1 MNRGPRR
8 RPGLGGTSGP
18 GCSARR
24 RLLVLLGAAGLASMA
39 DVRSVRAARDA
50 FPSRTVRLV
59 VGQTPG
65 GQTDTMARVLGA
77 YFAARWGASVVVDNV
92 AGAGGLIGGRAV
104 ARAAPDGYMLYVG
117 SSANIAWSAMQSP
130 EAGYDPR
137 VAWAPIGRIGRVAFV
152 LAVRNGLG
160 AGNLREFATRAR
172 AKSEGVTVASGGEA
186 SNSGR
191 ALRLFERLARVKV
204 LEVPYKSSYNSVTAV
219 VSGDVDATFCDL
231 AAALPYPG
239 QLRLVAQTGAQRSPL
254 APDLPTFREAGG
266 PDLVL
271 EPWYGLVAPAHTP
284 HDVIAVLVAALR
296 AALTDPDV
304 ARRLA
309 AAGYEV
315 VLDSPDEFAAA
326 IRRELEP

>member
-1 MNRGPRR
+1 MNDKPAG
-8 RPGLGGTSGP
+8 RPAHRATNGP
-18 GCSARR
+18 GRASRR
-24 RLLVLLGAAGLASMA
+24 RLLALVGAAGVAGA
-39 DVRSVRAARDA
+39 VGVRPLRAARDA
-50 FPSRTVRLV
+50 FPSHTVRLV

-77 YFAARWGASVVVDNV
+77 HFATQWGVSVVVENV

-104 ARAAPDGYMLYVG
+104 ARAVPDGYTLYVG

-130 EAGYDPR
+130 DAGYDPR

-160 AGNLREFATRAR
+160 AGNLREFVARAR
-172 AKSEGVTVASGGEA
+172 AKSEGVSVASGGEA

-191 ALRLFERLARVKV
+191 ALRLFERHAGVKV

-219 VSGDVDATFCDL
+219 VAGDVDATFCDL

-239 QLRLVAQTGAQRSPL
+239 QLRLVAQTGAHRSPL

-284 HDVIAVLVAALR
+284 HDVIAVIVTALR
-296 AALTDPDV
+296 VALTDPDV

-315 VLDSPDEFAAA
+315 VLDSPDAFAAA
-326 IRRELEP
+326 IRRELD